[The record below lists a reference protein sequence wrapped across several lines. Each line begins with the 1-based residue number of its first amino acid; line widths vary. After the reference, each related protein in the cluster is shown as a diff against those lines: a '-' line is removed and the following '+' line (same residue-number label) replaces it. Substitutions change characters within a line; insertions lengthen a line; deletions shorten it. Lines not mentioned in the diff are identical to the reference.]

1 MRRQLLTLIAIVACL
16 IWADPA
22 AGAETTVLLGYVG
35 PGAGL
40 GAIGAL
46 LAVLAAV
53 VLGTV
58 GLALYPIHL
67 LRNWFSTK
75 GNVSAEELTSERET
89 TV

>member
-1 MRRQLLTLIAIVACL
+1 MRRQLLTLIVIVACL
-16 IWADPA
+16 LWAYPA
-22 AGAETTVLLGYVG
+22 AGAETSVLLGYVG

-58 GLALYPIHL
+58 GLVLYPIQL
-67 LRNWFSTK
+67 LRNRFSTK
-75 GNVSAEELTSERET
+75 GNVSAEESTSEMET